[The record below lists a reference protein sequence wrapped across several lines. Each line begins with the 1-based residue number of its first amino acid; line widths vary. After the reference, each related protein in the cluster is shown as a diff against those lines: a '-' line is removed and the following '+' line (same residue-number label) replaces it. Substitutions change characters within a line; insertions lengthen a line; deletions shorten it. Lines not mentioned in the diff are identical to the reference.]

1 MKNIT
6 VRQHIIPLW
15 LIVTISI
22 SGISLGVLAYF
33 VWQTQVMNAS
43 TFPDKNAVVA
53 LYSDLGTSE
62 VSVQAAQKMF
72 QWMNL
77 TVELVSANYINSK
90 GLDGFSIVCF
100 PGGDMY
106 QYAQDISSTG
116 MESIKDFIR
125 NCGGYI
131 GICGGAYFASEKVVW
146 QGNQLPMTPLGLFPG
161 TAEGPINE
169 IVPYPNYTMC
179 EVNIVD
185 SVHPITRSEP
195 DSAWMLYCWGPALV
209 PNKDANVTI
218 LGNYHKGNQPAMLAF
233 DYALG
238 RVFLIGTHPEIEEDS
253 ERDGVAFAD
262 ELDDQ
267 GSDWDLMRKA
277 VLWSND
283 LDQTADG
290 SIVSMTLIHVT
301 NSSEYYSITYMSDGL
316 RVNGF
321 LGRPRA
327 EGVHPAIIYNR
338 GGFGEYGALEG
349 WEVALF
355 AEAGYV
361 SVASQYRG
369 NAGSEGRE
377 EFGGSDVADV
387 LNLVT
392 LLKGLTYVDPDRI
405 GMMGHS
411 RGGMMTYLAL
421 KQDCLAG
428 TGDIK
433 AAATVG
439 GVADLFMHYERK
451 SYIAQ
456 MVGVTPKQNPE
467 LYESRSAICWPELI
481 DAPLLIQHGEDDRQ
495 VSVENSLELAAALE
509 EAGKIYD
516 LVVYPGG
523 DHEFTDH
530 YGGVHEALAW
540 FQRYLCNPGE
550 DRSFESHRRGIR
562 KAMDWFMNSYQGGC
576 PCLVSARMSGIQK
589 WML

>member
-1 MKNIT
+1 MAFTEQTRLNHRDLSTCPGRIRSGFFFFYIDYEKVKDR
-6 VRQHIIPLW
+6 VRWEGKQDYGEDFPHLYGPLP
-15 LIVTISI
+15 L
-22 SGISLGVLAYF
+22 
-33 VWQTQVMNAS
+33 
-43 TFPDKNAVVA
+43 DAVVKVIEFKPDRNGNFTKPLARGIGSSRLLGRAA
-53 LYSDLGTSE
+53 L
-62 VSVQAAQKMF
+62 
-72 QWMNL
+72 
-77 TVELVSANYINSK
+77 LVS
-90 GLDGFSIVCF
+90 IVLL
-100 PGGDMY
+100 
-106 QYAQDISSTG
+106 
-116 MESIKDFIR
+116 
-125 NCGGYI
+125 
-131 GICGGAYFASEKVVW
+131 V
-146 QGNQLPMTPLGLFPG
+146 
-161 TAEGPINE
+161 
-169 IVPYPNYTMC
+169 
-179 EVNIVD
+179 
-185 SVHPITRSEP
+185 
-195 DSAWMLYCWGPALV
+195 ALV
-209 PNKDANVTI
+209 ALAVDDIA
-218 LGNYHKGNQPAMLAF
+218 LDRKGKLPQ
-233 DYALG
+233 
-238 RVFLIGTHPEIEEDS
+238 GTD
-253 ERDGVAFAD
+253 DVA
-262 ELDDQ
+262 
-267 GSDWDLMRKA
+267 
-277 VLWSND
+277 
-283 LDQTADG
+283 QTADG
-290 SIVSMTLIHVT
+290 SIVSMILIHVT

-338 GGFGEYGALEG
+338 GGFREYGALEG

-392 LLKGLTYVDPDRI
+392 LLKGLPYVDPDRI

-456 MVGVTPKQNPE
+456 MVGATPKQDPE

-509 EAGKIYD
+509 EAGKIYE
-516 LVVYPGG
+516 LIVYPDG
-523 DHEFTDH
+523 DHELTDH

-550 DRSFESHRRGIR
+550 DRSFESHRGGIGR
-562 KAMDWFMNSYQGGC
+562 AMDWFMNSYQGG
-576 PCLVSARMSGIQK
+576 
-589 WML
+589 